1 MIMAHFILISK
12 ISVMTDASLFYATEW
27 VSERNCLRR
36 RKFERGDLEFLVQK
50 QFSGV
55 RVLQVEGNSILSLL
69 QKVQ

>member
-1 MIMAHFILISK
+1 
-12 ISVMTDASLFYATEW
+12 MTDASLLYSTAW
-27 VSERNCLRR
+27 VSQHNCLRR

-55 RVLQVEGNSILSLL
+55 RVLQVEGNSILLL